1 MANNFQTLINSAISY
16 VNDDKIKL
24 DEDKAA
30 AISNTLGKI
39 SSEIEMAVAQIEG
52 PISET
57 QPIWTGQAAENFFS
71 ELSKLVSET
80 KEISEK
86 VRQNR
91 HQLDNAVSIIMAAD
105 NKVMKDTNDLPAGNI
120 FLNN

>member
-1 MANNFQTLINSAISY
+1 MANAFKSLIDSAISY
-16 VNDDKIKL
+16 ANDDKIKL

-39 SSEIEMAVAQIEG
+39 SSEIEMAAAQIEG

-71 ELSKLVSET
+71 ELSSLVSET

-91 HQLDNAVSIIMAAD
+91 RQLDTAVSIIMASD
-105 NKVMKDTNDLPAGNI
+105 NKVMKDTNDLPAGNV

>member
-1 MANNFQTLINSAISY
+1 MANTFQSLVNSAISY
-16 VNDDKIKL
+16 ANDDKIKL

-30 AISNTLGKI
+30 VISNTLGKI
-39 SSEIEMAVAQIEG
+39 SSEIEMAAAQIEG

-86 VRQNR
+86 VRQNKQ
-91 HQLDNAVSIIMAAD
+91 QLDNAVSIIMAAD
-105 NKVMKDTNDLPAGNI
+105 NKVIKDTNDLPTENI
-120 FLNN
+120 FVN

>member
-1 MANNFQTLINSAISY
+1 MANTFQTLINSAISY
-16 VNDDKIKL
+16 ANDDKIKL

-39 SSEIEMAVAQIEG
+39 SSEIEMAATQIEG

-71 ELSKLVSET
+71 EIGKLISET
-80 KEISEK
+80 REISEK
-86 VRQNR
+86 IRQNR
-91 HQLDNAVSIIMAAD
+91 QQLDNAVSIIMAAE
-105 NKVMKDTNDLPAGNI
+105 NEVRKDTNDLPAGNVFI
-120 FLNN
+120 N

>member
-1 MANNFQTLINSAISY
+1 MANTFQSLINSAISY
-16 VNDDKIKL
+16 VNDEEIKL

-39 SSEIEMAVAQIEG
+39 SSEIEMAAAQIEG

-57 QPIWTGQAAENFFS
+57 QPIWTGQAAENFFY
-71 ELSKLVSET
+71 ELSSLVSET
-80 KEISEK
+80 KKISEK

-91 HQLDNAVSIIMAAD
+91 QQLDNAVSIIMAAD
-105 NKVMKDTNDLPAGNI
+105 NKVMKDTNDLPAGNV

>member
-39 SSEIEMAVAQIEG
+39 SSEIEMAAAQIEG

-71 ELSKLVSET
+71 EISKLVSET
-80 KEISEK
+80 KEIGEK

-91 HQLDNAVSIIMAAD
+91 QQLDNAVSIIMAAE
-105 NKVMKDTNDLPAGNI
+105 NKVIKDTDDLPAGNI
-120 FLNN
+120 FIN

>member
-1 MANNFQTLINSAISY
+1 MANTFQSLINSAISY
-16 VNDDKIKL
+16 TNDEKIKL

-39 SSEIEMAVAQIEG
+39 SSEIEMAAVQIEG
-52 PISET
+52 PISKT
-57 QPIWTGQAAENFFS
+57 QPIWTGQAAEDFFA
-71 ELSKLVSET
+71 EISKLVSET

-91 HQLDNAVSIIMAAD
+91 QQLDYAVSIIMAAD
-105 NKVMKDTNDLPAGNI
+105 NKVKKDTNDLPAGNV
-120 FLNN
+120 FVNN

>member
-1 MANNFQTLINSAISY
+1 MANSFQTLINSAISY
-16 VNDDKIKL
+16 VNDEKIKL

-39 SSEIEMAVAQIEG
+39 SSEIEMAAAQIEG

-57 QPIWTGQAAENFFS
+57 QPVWTGQAAENFFS
-71 ELSKLVSET
+71 ELSKLISET
-80 KEISEK
+80 REISEK

-91 HQLDNAVSIIMAAD
+91 QQLDNAVSIIMTVE
-105 NKVMKDTNDLPAGNI
+105 NKVIKDINDLPAGNVFI
-120 FLNN
+120 N

>member
-1 MANNFQTLINSAISY
+1 MANAFKSLIDSAISY
-16 VNDDKIKL
+16 ANDDKIKL

-39 SSEIEMAVAQIEG
+39 SSEIEMAAAQIEG

-71 ELSKLVSET
+71 ELSSLVSET

-91 HQLDNAVSIIMAAD
+91 QQLDTAVSIIMASD
-105 NKVMKDTNDLPAGNI
+105 NKVMKDTNDLPAGNV

>member
-1 MANNFQTLINSAISY
+1 MANAFQSLINSAISY

-30 AISNTLGKI
+30 AISNKLGKI
-39 SSEIEMAVAQIEG
+39 SSEIEMAAAQIEG

-57 QPIWTGQAAENFFS
+57 QPVWTGQAAENFFS
-71 ELSKLVSET
+71 EISKLVSET

-86 VRQNR
+86 VRQNKQ
-91 HQLDNAVSIIMAAD
+91 QLDNAVSIIMAAD
-105 NKVMKDTNDLPAGNI
+105 NKVIKDTNDLPAGNV
-120 FLNN
+120 FLNS

>member
-1 MANNFQTLINSAISY
+1 MANAFETLINSAISY
-16 VNDDKIKL
+16 ANDEEIKL
-24 DEDKAA
+24 DEDKAE

-39 SSEIEMAVAQIEG
+39 SSEIEMAAAQIEG

-71 ELSKLVSET
+71 EISKLVSET

-86 VRQNR
+86 VRQNKQ
-91 HQLDNAVSIIMAAD
+91 QLDNAVSIIMAAE
-105 NKVMKDTNDLPAGNI
+105 NKVRKDTNDLPAGNVFI
-120 FLNN
+120 N

>member
-39 SSEIEMAVAQIEG
+39 SSEIEMAAAQIEG

-57 QPIWTGQAAENFFS
+57 QPIWTGQAAENFFA
-71 ELSKLVSET
+71 EISKLVSET
-80 KEISEK
+80 KEIGEK

-91 HQLDNAVSIIMAAD
+91 QQLDNAISIIMAAE
-105 NKVMKDTNDLPAGNI
+105 NKVIRDTDDLPAGNI
-120 FLNN
+120 FIN

>member
-1 MANNFQTLINSAISY
+1 MAA
-16 VNDDKIKL
+16 
-24 DEDKAA
+24 
-30 AISNTLGKI
+30 
-39 SSEIEMAVAQIEG
+39 AQIEG

-57 QPIWTGQAAENFFS
+57 QLVWTGQAAENFFA
-71 ELSKLVSET
+71 EISKLVSET

-91 HQLDNAVSIIMAAD
+91 QQLDNAVSIIMTAE

-120 FLNN
+120 FIN

>member
-1 MANNFQTLINSAISY
+1 MANDFQSLIDSAISY
-16 VNDDKIKL
+16 VNDEKIKL

-39 SSEIEMAVAQIEG
+39 SSEIEMAAVQIEG
-52 PISET
+52 PISKT
-57 QPIWTGQAAENFFS
+57 QPIWTGQAAEDFFA
-71 ELSKLVSET
+71 EISKLVSET

-91 HQLDNAVSIIMAAD
+91 HQLDYAVSIIMAAD
-105 NKVMKDTNDLPAGNI
+105 NKVKKDTNDLPAGNVFI
-120 FLNN
+120 NN

>member
-1 MANNFQTLINSAISY
+1 MANTFQTLINSAISY

-39 SSEIEMAVAQIEG
+39 SSEIEMAAAQIEG
-52 PISET
+52 STSET
-57 QPIWTGQAAENFFS
+57 QLVWTGQAAENFFA
-71 ELSKLVSET
+71 EISKLVSET

-91 HQLDNAVSIIMAAD
+91 QQLDNAVSIIMAAE

-120 FLNN
+120 FIN

>member
-1 MANNFQTLINSAISY
+1 MANAFQSLVNSAISY
-16 VNDDKIKL
+16 VNDENIKL

-39 SSEIEMAVAQIEG
+39 SSEIEMAAAQIAG

-86 VRQNR
+86 VRQNKQ
-91 HQLDNAVSIIMAAD
+91 QLDNAVSIIMAAD
-105 NKVMKDTNDLPAGNI
+105 NKVIKDTNDLPAGNV

>member
-1 MANNFQTLINSAISY
+1 MANTFQSLINSAISY
-16 VNDDKIKL
+16 VNDEKIKL

-39 SSEIEMAVAQIEG
+39 SSEIEMAAAQIEG

-71 ELSKLVSET
+71 ELSNLVSET
-80 KEISEK
+80 KEISEN
-86 VRQNR
+86 VRPNKQ
-91 HQLDNAVSIIMAAD
+91 QLVNAVSIIMAAD
-105 NKVMKDTNDLPAGNI
+105 NNVMKDTNDLPVGNV

>member
-39 SSEIEMAVAQIEG
+39 SSEIEMAAAQIEG

-57 QPIWTGQAAENFFS
+57 QPIWTGQAAENFFA
-71 ELSKLVSET
+71 EISKLVSET
-80 KEISEK
+80 KEIGEK

-91 HQLDNAVSIIMAAD
+91 QQLDNAISIIMAAE
-105 NKVMKDTNDLPAGNI
+105 NKVIKDTDDLPAGNI
-120 FLNN
+120 FIN

>member
-1 MANNFQTLINSAISY
+1 MANTFQTLINSAISY
-16 VNDDKIKL
+16 ANDDKIKL
-24 DEDKAA
+24 DEDKAS

-105 NKVMKDTNDLPAGNI
+105 NKVMKDTNDLPARNI
-120 FLNN
+120 FIN

>member
-39 SSEIEMAVAQIEG
+39 SSEIEMAAAQIEG

-71 ELSKLVSET
+71 EISKLISET
-80 KEISEK
+80 KEIGEK

-91 HQLDNAVSIIMAAD
+91 QQLDNAISIIMATE
-105 NKVMKDTNDLPAGNI
+105 NKVIKDTDDLPAGNI
-120 FLNN
+120 FIN

>member
-1 MANNFQTLINSAISY
+1 MANAFQTLIDSAISY
-16 VNDDKIKL
+16 INDEKIKL

-39 SSEIEMAVAQIEG
+39 SSEIEMAAVQIEG

-57 QPIWTGQAAENFFS
+57 QPIWTGQAAEDFFA
-71 ELSKLVSET
+71 EIRKLVSET

-91 HQLDNAVSIIMAAD
+91 QQLDYAVSIIMAAD
-105 NKVMKDTNDLPAGNI
+105 NKVKKDTNDLPAGNV

>member
-1 MANNFQTLINSAISY
+1 MANTFQTLINSAISY
-16 VNDDKIKL
+16 ANDDKIKL
-24 DEDKAA
+24 DEDKAS

-120 FLNN
+120 FIN

>member
-1 MANNFQTLINSAISY
+1 MVNNFQTLINSAISY

-39 SSEIEMAVAQIEG
+39 SSEIEMAAAQIEG

-57 QPIWTGQAAENFFS
+57 QPVWTGQAAENFFA
-71 ELSKLVSET
+71 EISKLVSET

-91 HQLDNAVSIIMAAD
+91 QQLDNAVSIIMTAE

-120 FLNN
+120 FIN

>member
-1 MANNFQTLINSAISY
+1 MANTFQSLINSAISY
-16 VNDDKIKL
+16 VNDEEIKF

-39 SSEIEMAVAQIEG
+39 SSEIEMAAAQIEG
-52 PISET
+52 PISEA

-86 VRQNR
+86 IRQNR
-91 HQLDNAVSIIMAAD
+91 QQLDNAVSIIMAAD
-105 NKVMKDTNDLPAGNI
+105 NKVIKDIHDLPAGNV